1 MNNDSQ
7 ASASGESFSVAIT
20 GSGGSGAVTAG
31 RILLEA
37 AAHCGFQG
45 LMTRSAGPQIRGGE
59 SAAMVRFS
67 PDPVECM
74 GDEYDLLVALD
85 WLNIERFA
93 DEIPL
98 SGKSL
103 ILCDPAAGEVP
114 ALLRSNGAEIRE
126 VPFKVFA
133 SGLPEGRLNM
143 VALGAAAVVCG
154 LELSAMEASVRQVLQ
169 GKGEQVVET
178 ALRALGLGYNHDRRP
193 RITIPSPG
201 RQDNRWSIT
210 GNQACGLGA
219 LRGGVR
225 FVAAYP
231 ITPAS
236 EILEWLAPRLEKLG
250 GSLLQAEDELASI
263 NMIIGASFGGVPSL
277 TATSGPGLS
286 LMVEG
291 LGLALVSETPVTV
304 VNVMRGG
311 PSTGI
316 PTKSEQSDLNIALY
330 GLHGDAPHLVLAP
343 LSIRDAVFTTQWAVQ
358 LAEHLQTVSL
368 VLSDQSLGQSQ
379 AIIESPLPC
388 ERSLQRAV
396 EHSPGGDYRRY
407 QVTPDDISAMALPG
421 TPGGMYTADGLE
433 HNTRGTPSSMAA
445 DHREQLNKRL
455 RKLEKYDFGDD
466 WAEVE
471 GDGEQCIV
479 TWGSSTGV
487 VREAARRLRQQ
498 RGEVR
503 VIALRLL
510 APLRQRQLRQ
520 ALEGMRKILV
530 VEQNH
535 GAQLF
540 HYLHAQ
546 GALPP
551 LAQSLAQPGPL
562 PLRPGRIL
570 RALEE
575 PFLYNTPE
583 QETDHA
589 GSRTQGKRL

>member
-1 MNNDSQ
+1 M
-7 ASASGESFSVAIT
+7 SAGSFSVAIT
-20 GSGGSGAVTAG
+20 GSGGSGAVTTG

-67 PDPVECM
+67 RDPVECM
-74 GDEYDLLVALD
+74 GDEYDLLVGLD

-103 ILCDPAAGEVP
+103 ILADPAAGEVP
-114 ALLRSNGAEIRE
+114 ALLRGNGAEVRE
-126 VPFKVFA
+126 VPFKKFA
-133 SGLPEGRLNM
+133 AGLPEGRLNM

-154 LELSAMEASVRQVLQ
+154 LELEAMEVSVRRILKR
-169 GKGEQVVET
+169 KGETVVET
-178 ALRALGLGYNHDRRP
+178 ALQAVRLGYNHDRRP
-193 RITIPSPG
+193 RITLQAPG

-219 LRGGVR
+219 LRGGTR

-291 LGLALVSETPVTV
+291 MGLALVSETPVTV
-304 VNVMRGG
+304 INVMRGG

-330 GLHGDAPHLVLAP
+330 GMHGDAPHLVLAP
-343 LSIRDAVFTTQWAVQ
+343 LSIRDCVFTTQWAVQ
-358 LAEHLQTVSL
+358 LAEHLQTVAL

-379 AIIESPLPC
+379 AIIEAPPERELPLARKV
-388 ERSLQRAV
+388 ERSPEGEYQRY
-396 EHSPGGDYRRY
+396 SI
-407 QVTPDDISAMALPG
+407 TPDNVSPMTLPG
-421 TPGGMYTADGLE
+421 TPAGMYTADGLE
-433 HNTRGTPSSMAA
+433 HNSRGTPSSMAV
-445 DHREQLNKRL
+445 DHRNQLAKRLNK
-455 RKLEKYDFGDD
+455 LETFDYGEE

-471 GDGEQCIV
+471 GEGRQCIV

-487 VREAARRLRQQ
+487 VREVANWLRAQ
-498 RGEVR
+498 GSPVR
-503 VIALRLL
+503 VIAIRLL
-510 APLRQRQLRQ
+510 APLQRERLK
-520 ALEGMRKILV
+520 ALLEASDKILV

-535 GAQLF
+535 GGQLF
-540 HYLHAQ
+540 HYLHAE
-546 GALPP
+546 GVLP
-551 LAQSLAQPGPL
+551 ASAESLAQPGPL

-570 RALEE
+570 RALGGG
-575 PFLYNTPE
+575 
-583 QETDHA
+583 D
-589 GSRTQGKRL
+589 

>member
-1 MNNDSQ
+1 MNNENKVSQ
-7 ASASGESFSVAIT
+7 TTGSFSVAIT

-31 RILLEA
+31 RIVLEA
-37 AAHCGFQG
+37 AAHCGYQG

-67 PDPVECM
+67 ADPVECM
-74 GDEYDLLVALD
+74 GDCYDLLVALD

-98 SGKSL
+98 SEKSL
-103 ILCDPAAGEVP
+103 IICDPAAGEVP
-114 ALLRSNGAEIRE
+114 VQLRSNGAEIRE

-133 SGLPEGRLNM
+133 SGLPEGRINM
-143 VALGAAAVVCG
+143 VALGAMAMVCG
-154 LELSAMEASVRQVLQ
+154 LPLEAMEASVSGVLQ
-169 GKGEQVVET
+169 SKGEQVVES
-178 ALRALGLGYNHDRRP
+178 ALRAMSLGYNHDRHPVNPPLPQVEKR
-193 RITIPSPG
+193 SV
-201 RQDNRWSIT
+201 WSIT
-210 GNQACGLGA
+210 GNQACGVGA
-219 LRGGVR
+219 LRGGVK

-236 EILEWLAPRLEKLG
+236 EMLEWLAPRLEKLG

-316 PTKSEQSDLNIALY
+316 PTKSEQADLDIALY
-330 GLHGDAPHLVLAP
+330 GLHGDAPHLVFAP
-343 LSIRDAVFTTQWAVQ
+343 LSIRDCVFTTQWAVQ

-379 AIIESPLPC
+379 AIIEAPAANDIPWKRAIETEPDAAFMRYRITADKISP
-388 ERSLQRAV
+388 
-396 EHSPGGDYRRY
+396 
-407 QVTPDDISAMALPG
+407 VTLPG

-433 HNTRGTPSSMAA
+433 HNERGTPSSMAS

-455 RKLEKYDFGDD
+455 LKLERFDYGDD
-466 WAEVE
+466 WAEIE
-471 GDGEQCIV
+471 GDGDDCII
-479 TWGSSTGV
+479 TWGSTAGV
-487 VREAARRLRQQ
+487 VKEVARLLRQQ
-498 RGEVR
+498 GRAIR
-503 VIALRLL
+503 TISLRLL
-510 APLRQRQLRQ
+510 APLQRQKLGQ
-520 ALEGMRKILV
+520 LIEGAERVLV

-535 GAQLF
+535 AGQLF
-540 HYLHAQ
+540 RYLHAQ
-546 GALPP
+546 AVLPEQ
-551 LAQSLAQPGPL
+551 AESLAQPGPL
-562 PLRPGRIL
+562 PLRPGRII
-570 RALEE
+570 RALA
-575 PFLYNTPE
+575 
-583 QETDHA
+583 D
-589 GSRTQGKRL
+589 SRVS

>member
-1 MNNDSQ
+1 MTDKLHSETT
-7 ASASGESFSVAIT
+7 SISFSVAIT
-20 GSGGSGAVTAG
+20 GSGGSGAVTTG

-37 AAHCGFQG
+37 AAECGFQG

-67 PDPVECM
+67 VDPVECM
-74 GDEYDLLVALD
+74 GDEYDLLVGLD

-98 SGKSL
+98 SAKSL
-103 ILCDPAAGEVP
+103 ILTDPAAGELP
-114 ALLRSNGAEIRE
+114 ALLRSNDAEVRE
-126 VPFKVFA
+126 VPFKKFA
-133 SGLPEGRLNM
+133 SSLPEGRHNM

-154 LELSAMEASVRQVLQ
+154 LELAAMEESVRRILKR
-169 GKGEQVVET
+169 KGEAVVET
-178 ALRALGLGYNHDRRP
+178 ALQALRLGYNHDRRP
-193 RITIPSPG
+193 RIALSPPG
-201 RQDNRWSIT
+201 RGSRHWSIT

-236 EILEWLAPRLEKLG
+236 EMLEWMAPRLEKLG

-263 NMIIGASFGGVPSL
+263 NMIIGSSFGGVPSL

-330 GLHGDAPHLVLAP
+330 GMHGDAPHLVLAP
-343 LSIRDAVFTTQWAVQ
+343 TSIRDCVFTTQWAVQ

-379 AIIESPLPC
+379 AIIEAPPLQ
-388 ERSLQRAV
+388 ELALSRKL
-396 EHSPGGDYRRY
+396 ETSPGDDYQRY
-407 QVTPDDISAMALPG
+407 AITPDDVSPMSLPG

-433 HNTRGTPSSMAA
+433 HNSHGTPSSMSS
-445 DHREQLNKRL
+445 DHRTQLAKRL
-455 RKLEKYDFGDD
+455 QKLEAFDYGDS
-466 WAEVE
+466 WADVE
-471 GDGEQCIV
+471 GDGQQCLV

-487 VREAARRLRQQ
+487 VREVGNWLRAQ
-498 RGEVR
+498 GGDIR
-503 VIALRLL
+503 VIAVRLL
-510 APLRQRQLRQ
+510 APLQRERLK
-520 ALEGMRKILV
+520 ALLADAHKVIV

-535 GAQLF
+535 MGQLF
-540 HYLHAQ
+540 HYLRAE
-546 GALPP
+546 GVLPDS
-551 LAQSLAQPGPL
+551 AQSLAQPGPL

-570 RALEE
+570 RALGGD
-575 PFLYNTPE
+575 T
-583 QETDHA
+583 T
-589 GSRTQGKRL
+589 

>member
-1 MNNDSQ
+1 MNNDNKVSQ
-7 ASASGESFSVAIT
+7 TTGSFSVAIT

-31 RILLEA
+31 RIVLEA
-37 AAHCGFQG
+37 AAHCGYQG

-67 PDPVECM
+67 ADPVECM
-74 GDEYDLLVALD
+74 GDCYDLLVALD

-98 SGKSL
+98 SEKSL
-103 ILCDPAAGEVP
+103 IICDPAAGEVP
-114 ALLRSNGAEIRE
+114 VQLRSNRAEIRE

-133 SGLPEGRLNM
+133 SGLPEGRINM
-143 VALGAAAVVCG
+143 VALGAMAMVCG
-154 LELSAMEASVRQVLQ
+154 LPLEAMEASVSGVLQ
-169 GKGEQVVET
+169 SKGEQVVES
-178 ALRALGLGYNHDRRP
+178 ALRAMSLGYNHDRHPVNPPLPQVEKR
-193 RITIPSPG
+193 SV
-201 RQDNRWSIT
+201 WSIT
-210 GNQACGLGA
+210 GNQACGVGA
-219 LRGGVR
+219 LRGGVK

-236 EILEWLAPRLEKLG
+236 EMLEWLAPRLEKLG

-316 PTKSEQSDLNIALY
+316 PTKSEQADLDIALY
-330 GLHGDAPHLVLAP
+330 GLHGDAPHLVFAP
-343 LSIRDAVFTTQWAVQ
+343 LSIRDCVFTTQWAVQ

-379 AIIESPLPC
+379 AIIEAPAANDIPWKRAIETEPDAAFMRYRITADKISP
-388 ERSLQRAV
+388 
-396 EHSPGGDYRRY
+396 
-407 QVTPDDISAMALPG
+407 VTLPG

-433 HNTRGTPSSMAA
+433 HNERGTPSSMAS

-455 RKLEKYDFGDD
+455 LKLERFDYGDD
-466 WAEVE
+466 WAEIE
-471 GDGEQCIV
+471 GDGDDCII
-479 TWGSSTGV
+479 TWGSTAGV
-487 VREAARRLRQQ
+487 VKEVARLLRQQ
-498 RGEVR
+498 GRAIR
-503 VIALRLL
+503 TISLRLL
-510 APLRQRQLRQ
+510 APLQRQKLGQ
-520 ALEGMRKILV
+520 LIEGAERVLV

-535 GAQLF
+535 AGQLF
-540 HYLHAQ
+540 RYLHAQ
-546 GALPP
+546 AVLPEQ
-551 LAQSLAQPGPL
+551 AESLAQPGPL
-562 PLRPGRIL
+562 PLRPGRII
-570 RALEE
+570 RALA
-575 PFLYNTPE
+575 
-583 QETDHA
+583 D
-589 GSRTQGKRL
+589 SRVS

>member
-1 MNNDSQ
+1 MNNSQ
-7 ASASGESFSVAIT
+7 AFDSSSSFSVAVT
-20 GSGGSGAVTAG
+20 GSGGSGAVTTG

-45 LMTRSAGPQIRGGE
+45 IMTRSAGPQIRGGE

-67 PDPVECM
+67 ADPVECM
-74 GDEYDLLVALD
+74 GDRYDLLVALD

-98 SGKSL
+98 SDKSL

-154 LELSAMEASVRQVLQ
+154 LELGAMEVGVKRVLAR
-169 GKGEQVVET
+169 KGEQVVET
-178 ALRALGLGYNHDRRP
+178 ALRALSLGYNHDQRP
-193 RITIPSPG
+193 GKTMPSPG
-201 RQDNRWSIT
+201 KQDNVWSIT
-210 GNQACGLGA
+210 GNQACGVGA

-330 GLHGDAPHLVLAP
+330 GLHGDAPHLVFAP
-343 LSIRDAVFTTQWAVQ
+343 LSIRDCVFTTQWAVQ
-358 LAEHLQTVSL
+358 LAEHLQTISL
-368 VLSDQSLGQSQ
+368 VLSDQSLGQSR
-379 AIIESPLPC
+379 AIIETPPPSDLPWRRTIEESPD
-388 ERSLQRAV
+388 
-396 EHSPGGDYRRY
+396 GDYRRY
-407 QVTPDDISAMALPG
+407 QMTPDNISAMTLPG

-433 HNTRGTPSSMAA
+433 HNARGTPSSMAV

-455 RKLEKYDFGDD
+455 HKLEDFEYGDD
-466 WAEVE
+466 WAEIE
-471 GDGEQCIV
+471 GEGAQCII
-479 TWGSSTGV
+479 TWGSSAGV
-487 VREAARRLRQQ
+487 VKEVARQFRQQ
-498 RGEVR
+498 GNEIRT
-503 VIALRLL
+503 IAIRLL
-510 APLRQRQLRQ
+510 APLQRHALSQ
-520 ALEGMRKILV
+520 ALEGMKKILV

-535 GAQLF
+535 GGQLF
-540 HYLHAQ
+540 QYLRAQ
-546 GALPP
+546 DVLPMT
-551 LAQSLAQPGPL
+551 ASSLAQPGPL

-570 RALEE
+570 RALDE
-575 PFLYNTPE
+575 
-583 QETDHA
+583 
-589 GSRTQGKRL
+589 

>member
-1 MNNDSQ
+1 MNNNKPTESIPK
-7 ASASGESFSVAIT
+7 SFSVAIT
-20 GSGGSGAVTAG
+20 GSGGSGAVTTG

-67 PDPVECM
+67 AAPVESM
-74 GDEYDLLVALD
+74 GDEYDLLVGLD

-98 SGKSL
+98 SQKSL
-103 ILCDPAAGEVP
+103 ILADPAAGEVP
-114 ALLRSNGAEIRE
+114 ALLRSNGAEVRE
-126 VPFKVFA
+126 VPFKKFA
-133 SGLPEGRLNM
+133 AGLPEGRLNM
-143 VALGAAAVVCG
+143 VALGAAALVCG
-154 LELSAMEASVRQVLQ
+154 LDLEAMEASVRQILKR
-169 GKGEQVVET
+169 KGEAVVDT
-178 ALRALGLGYNHDRRP
+178 ALRALRLGYNHDHHP
-193 RITIPSPG
+193 RITLDAPG
-201 RQDNRWSIT
+201 RQPNHWSIT

-219 LRGGVR
+219 LRGGIR

-236 EILEWLAPRLEKLG
+236 EVLEWLAPRLEKLG

-330 GLHGDAPHLVLAP
+330 GMHGDAPHLVLAP
-343 LSIRDAVFTTQWAVQ
+343 LSIRDCVFTTQWAVQ
-358 LAEHLQTVSL
+358 LAEHLQTVAL
-368 VLSDQSLGQSQ
+368 VLSDQLLGQSQ
-379 AIIESPLPC
+379 AIIEAPPQRELPLARKVETAPEKAYLRYAPSPDN
-388 ERSLQRAV
+388 V
-396 EHSPGGDYRRY
+396 SPM
-407 QVTPDDISAMALPG
+407 SLPG
-421 TPGGMYTADGLE
+421 TPLGMYTADGLE
-433 HNTRGTPSSMAA
+433 HNTRGTPSSMAS
-445 DHREQLNKRL
+445 DHRAQLSKRL
-455 RKLEKYDFGDD
+455 LKLEQFDFGDD

-471 GDGEQCIV
+471 GEGDQCIV
-479 TWGSSTGV
+479 TWGSSAGA
-487 VREAARRLRQQ
+487 VREAAQWLRAQGT
-498 RGEVR
+498 RIR
-503 VIALRLL
+503 TISLRLI
-510 APLRQRQLRQ
+510 APLQRDKLK
-520 ALEGMRKILV
+520 ALLEGVEKILV

-535 GAQLF
+535 AGQLF
-540 HYLHAQ
+540 HYLRAE
-546 GALPP
+546 GVLP
-551 LAQSLAQPGPL
+551 ASATSLAQPGPL

-570 RALEE
+570 RALGG
-575 PFLYNTPE
+575 
-583 QETDHA
+583 ET
-589 GSRTQGKRL
+589 Q

>member
-1 MNNDSQ
+1 MNNNNEVS
-7 ASASGESFSVAIT
+7 ESNSSYSVAIT

-31 RILLEA
+31 RIVLEA
-37 AAHCGFQG
+37 AARCGYLG

-67 PDPVECM
+67 PGPVECM
-74 GDEYDLLVALD
+74 GNHFDLLVALD
-85 WLNIERFA
+85 WLNIDRFA

-98 SGKSL
+98 TDKSL
-103 ILCDPAAGEVP
+103 ILCDPAAGDVP
-114 ALLRSNGAEIRE
+114 AQLRSNGAEIRE

-133 SGLPEGRLNM
+133 SGLPEGRINM
-143 VALGAAAVVCG
+143 VALGAMAMVCG
-154 LELSAMEASVRQVLQ
+154 LQLEALEASVKQILQ
-169 GKGEQVVET
+169 SKGGEVVES
-178 ALRALGLGYNHDRRP
+178 ALRALSLGYNHDRRP
-193 RITIPSPG
+193 VKAPLLPG
-201 RQDNRWSIT
+201 DRHDVWSIT
-210 GNQACGLGA
+210 GNQACGVGA

-236 EILEWLAPRLEKLG
+236 EMLEWLAPRLEKLG

-316 PTKSEQSDLNIALY
+316 PTKSEQADLDIALY
-330 GLHGDAPHLVLAP
+330 GLHGDAPHLVFAP
-343 LSIRDAVFTTQWAVQ
+343 LSIRDCVFTTQWAVQ
-358 LAEHLQTVSL
+358 LAEYLQTISV

-379 AIIESPLPC
+379 AIVETPPVSDMPWRRAIEEAPDADYMRYRVTADSISPM
-388 ERSLQRAV
+388 
-396 EHSPGGDYRRY
+396 
-407 QVTPDDISAMALPG
+407 TLPG

-433 HNTRGTPSSMAA
+433 HNERGTPSSMAV

-455 RKLEKYDFGDD
+455 NKLDEFDYGDD
-466 WAEVE
+466 WAEIE
-471 GDGEQCIV
+471 GQGDACII

-487 VREAARRLRQQ
+487 VKEARNKLRRQSGDIRI
-498 RGEVR
+498 
-503 VIALRLL
+503 IAIRLL
-510 APLRQRQLRQ
+510 APLQKQKLSRAIGGADR
-520 ALEGMRKILV
+520 ILV

-535 GAQLF
+535 SGQLF
-540 HYLHAQ
+540 RYLRAQ
-546 GALPP
+546 GALPKQ
-551 LAQSLAQPGPL
+551 AESLAQPGPL
-562 PLRPGRIL
+562 PLRSGRIIRSL
-570 RALEE
+570 TAKDE
-575 PFLYNTPE
+575 
-583 QETDHA
+583 
-589 GSRTQGKRL
+589 

>member
-1 MNNDSQ
+1 MNEKTPTESI
-7 ASASGESFSVAIT
+7 SRSFSVAIT
-20 GSGGSGAVTAG
+20 GSGGSGAVTTG

-37 AAHCGFQG
+37 AAGCGFEG

-59 SAAMVRFS
+59 SAAMIRFS
-67 PDPVECM
+67 PEPVECM
-74 GDEYDLLVALD
+74 GDEYDLLVGLD

-103 ILCDPAAGEVP
+103 ILTDPAAGELP
-114 ALLRSNGAEIRE
+114 ALLRSNGAEVRE
-126 VPFKVFA
+126 VPFKKFA
-133 SGLPEGRLNM
+133 SSLPGGRSNM
-143 VALGAAAVVCG
+143 VALGAAAAVCG
-154 LELSAMEASVRQVLQ
+154 LPLDAMEASAQRVLGRK
-169 GKGEQVVET
+169 GKAVVEAALQ
-178 ALRALGLGYNHDRRP
+178 ALRMGYNHDRRP
-193 RITIPSPG
+193 RITLEPPG
-201 RQDNRWSIT
+201 PRDDHWSIT

-236 EILEWLAPRLEKLG
+236 EMLEWLAPKLERLG

-330 GLHGDAPHLVLAP
+330 GMHGDAPHLVLAP
-343 LSIRDAVFTTQWAVQ
+343 ISIRDCVFTTQWAVQ
-358 LAEHLQTVSL
+358 LAEHLQAVSL
-368 VLSDQSLGQSQ
+368 LLSDQSLGQSQ
-379 AIIESPLPC
+379 AIVQAPPRRQLPLRRRVATTPEADYQRYALTSDQISPM
-388 ERSLQRAV
+388 
-396 EHSPGGDYRRY
+396 
-407 QVTPDDISAMALPG
+407 TLPG

-433 HNTRGTPSSMAA
+433 HNSRGTPSSMAV
-445 DHREQLNKRL
+445 DHRTQLAKRL
-455 RKLEKYDFGDD
+455 QKLEGFDFGDD

-471 GDGEQCIV
+471 GEGSQCLV
-479 TWGSSTGV
+479 TWGSTSGV
-487 VREAARRLRQQ
+487 AREVGRRIRAQ
-498 RGEVR
+498 GGAIR

-510 APLRQRQLRQ
+510 APLQRERLK
-520 ALEGMRKILV
+520 ALLADADKIIV

-535 GAQLF
+535 GGQLY
-540 HYLHAQ
+540 HYLRAE
-546 GALPP
+546 GVLPDS
-551 LAQSLAQPGPL
+551 AESLAQPGPL

-570 RALEE
+570 RALGGDA
-575 PFLYNTPE
+575 L
-583 QETDHA
+583 
-589 GSRTQGKRL
+589 